1 MLIWIIVAM
10 LVMLVLAVLAIAPCL
25 LSAKTR
31 QRKGGE

>member
-1 MLIWIIVAM
+1 MATWIIVAL
-10 LVMLVLAVLAIAPCL
+10 LVILGVLAIAPNV